1 MVSPYVLIRATRKGI
16 YLAANAEVDG
26 YITLTFLKQR
36 SSDDPPTLVSRPDI
50 HLDSSDTYPCYLL
63 PRSIG
68 TETIP
73 A

>member
-26 YITLTFLKQR
+26 YITLTFLKER
-36 SSDDPPTLVSRPDI
+36 SSSDPLTLVSRLDI
-50 HLDSSDTYPCYLL
+50 HLDSSDTIPCYLL
-63 PRSIG
+63 TRCIY
-68 TETIP
+68 ILDNP